1 MVILTRLELNGIVS
15 KTDGEKYV
23 FFCTDGGLTATRSVE
38 RQIEAA
44 VSKGEYRECSFSEY
58 KEPADMSEIKR
69 IYNQGLMS
77 QAPDGLCGISCKF
90 ECDNERIKS
99 VAEQCLAESG
109 GKSDGD
115 LIFRIS
121 KDGRKLTADSHQVT
135 AEYHSLLAL
144 CCLDE
149 MRKGRDVAV
158 PYDAPQFLDSLAEEW
173 GKKVLRYLSTPADSS
188 DLRARQ
194 LAAKQP
200 FVRDGLFLAVKILAM
215 MKEKNCTL
223 ADLLSVLPKKF
234 ILKKTV
240 RISFSPSYLISV
252 AGENSLGVRNDFEGV
267 KILRDNGRVLIIP
280 ERGGETVRILAE
292 SNSMEA
298 AQELCADVEDII
310 NSVSDKV

>member
-1 MVILTRLELNGIVS
+1 
-15 KTDGEKYV
+15 
-23 FFCTDGGLTATRSVE
+23 
-38 RQIEAA
+38 
-44 VSKGEYRECSFSEY
+44 
-58 KEPADMSEIKR
+58 
-69 IYNQGLMS
+69 
-77 QAPDGLCGISCKF
+77 
-90 ECDNERIKS
+90 
-99 VAEQCLAESG
+99 
-109 GKSDGD
+109 
-115 LIFRIS
+115 
-121 KDGRKLTADSHQVT
+121 
-135 AEYHSLLAL
+135 
-144 CCLDE
+144 
-149 MRKGRDVAV
+149 
-158 PYDAPQFLDSLAEEW
+158 
-173 GKKVLRYLSTPADSS
+173 VLRYLSTPADSS

-280 ERGGETVRILAE
+280 ERGGESVRILAE